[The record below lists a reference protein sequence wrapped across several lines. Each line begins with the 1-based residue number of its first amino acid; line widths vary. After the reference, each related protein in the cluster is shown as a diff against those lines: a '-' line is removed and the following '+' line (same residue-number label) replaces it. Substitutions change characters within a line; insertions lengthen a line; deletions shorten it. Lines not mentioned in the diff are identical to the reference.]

1 MKRVDL
7 PLPLFGFA
15 VATRVALGVGI
26 GFLAAARLSKASR
39 KRVGATLVAFGALTT
54 LPIALA
60 VLGRKGP
67 RRDTSETAA

>member
-39 KRVGATLVAFGALTT
+39 KRVGVALVSFGALTT
-54 LPIALA
+54 VPVMLA
-60 VLGRKGP
+60 VFGRKN
-67 RRDTSETAA
+67 SERPNVISAA

>member
-39 KRVGATLVAFGALTT
+39 KRVGAALVAFGALTT
-54 LPIALA
+54 VPVMLA
-60 VLGRKGP
+60 VFVRKN
-67 RRDTSETAA
+67 SERPNVISAA